1 MKENAVKYEVGVCIR
16 TGRIVWIHGPCRAA
30 EHDINVARQA
40 FVSFLGDGEMAVAD
54 TGYRG
59 EFRTIK
65 TLDSGHF
72 RSGREYGE
80 AAVARARH
88 EAVNSR
94 LKNKEVLVKPFHH
107 DLRFHSSC
115 FRAVAV
121 IEELNI
127 ENGYPLFEV
136 VYRDEGRKR

>member
-1 MKENAVKYEVGVCIR
+1 MSHKMKENAVKYEVGVCIR

-65 TLDSGHF
+65 TPDSGHF

-80 AAVARARH
+80 AAVASKL
-88 EAVNSR
+88 VG
-94 LKNKEVLVKPFHH
+94 KELDQTNRSPPPRIDHIQNQS
-107 DLRFHSSC
+107 L
-115 FRAVAV
+115 
-121 IEELNI
+121 
-127 ENGYPLFEV
+127 
-136 VYRDEGRKR
+136 